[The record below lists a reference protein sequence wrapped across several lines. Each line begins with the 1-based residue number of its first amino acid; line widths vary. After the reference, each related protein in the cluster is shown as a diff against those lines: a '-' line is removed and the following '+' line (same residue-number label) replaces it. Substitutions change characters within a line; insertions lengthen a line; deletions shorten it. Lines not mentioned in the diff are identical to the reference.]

1 MFRKTQKVE
10 MNIADEKAGLAFFGT
25 ASQQFF
31 RNNVGNTFGVMS
43 IGKKLQKLDFVYDIV
58 RIHFLIL
65 YTNMIEYISFG
76 DTKTPQLR
84 FFPFFE
90 T

>member
-10 MNIADEKAGLAFFGT
+10 MHIADEKSGLAFFSTGRG
-25 ASQQFF
+25 QFF
-31 RNNVGNTFGVMS
+31 GSNVGNTFGVMS
-43 IGKKLQKLDFVYDIV
+43 KGKRLQKLDFVYELV
-58 RIHFLIL
+58 RMHFFLL

-90 T
+90 I